1 MARTT
6 LVEEKKAGKD
16 EDLKSERL
24 AARATRKQ
32 KEVIQ
37 RAAHIAGRSVTDFLI
52 DSAMAVAE
60 KTIRDQQILELTE
73 RETQAF
79 FAAIENPPDFDEK
92 MREAARWHR
101 ENVEVRW

>member
-1 MARTT
+1 MAHIP
-6 LVEEKKAGKD
+6 LVEKRIGED

-32 KEVIQ
+32 KATIQ
-37 RAAHIAGRSVTDFLI
+37 RAAQIAGRSITDFLI
-52 DSAMAVAE
+52 DSALAVAE
-60 KTIRDQQILELTE
+60 KTIRDQQVLELTQ
-73 RETQAF
+73 RETEAF
-79 FAAIENPPDFDEK
+79 FAALENPPVFDEK

>member
-1 MARTT
+1 MAHIQPM
-6 LVEEKKAGKD
+6 EKRIIDED

-32 KEVIQ
+32 KATIQ
-37 RAAHIAGRSVTDFLI
+37 RAAHIAGRSITDFLI
-52 DSAMAVAE
+52 DSALAVAE
-60 KTIRDQQILELTE
+60 KTIRDQQVLELTQ
-73 RETQAF
+73 RETEAF
-79 FAAIENPPDFDEK
+79 FAAVENPLVLDEK